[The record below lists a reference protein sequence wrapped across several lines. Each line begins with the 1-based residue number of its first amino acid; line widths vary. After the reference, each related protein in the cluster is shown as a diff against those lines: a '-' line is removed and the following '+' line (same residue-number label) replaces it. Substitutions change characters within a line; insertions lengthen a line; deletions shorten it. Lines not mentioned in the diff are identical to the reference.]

1 MNPSTYTPKL
11 RPTLEEAQAMV
22 GGYVAMAVD
31 LPDIQVLVDED
42 GDSKNLALNTKASA
56 LCKFPIVGNV
66 IVLKGK
72 AMWIDED
79 SEEDTIGEDAYE

>member
-11 RPTLEEAQAMV
+11 RPTLAEAQAMI
-22 GGYVAMAVD
+22 GGYVQLAIDEPEM
-31 LPDIQVLVDED
+31 QVLVDED
-42 GDSKNLALNTKASA
+42 GDSKQLSLNTKASD
-56 LCKFPIVGNV
+56 LCKFPIVGNA

-79 SEEDTIGEDAYE
+79 SAEDLIGEDAYE